1 MVLLVEVVEAEE
13 AGVVE
18 EAEEAVV
25 EAEEEEQDVEEEGE
39 EDTDKHISFS
49 NVMFETCKLLY
60 MN

>member
-1 MVLLVEVVEAEE
+1 MVLLVDVVEAEE

-18 EAEEAVV
+18 EAVV
-25 EAEEEEQDVEEEGE
+25 EAEEEEEDVEEEGE